1 MSTNFD
7 SLTLPELERKREAL
21 LRYAKEIEVI
31 IKERKGEKSSIF
43 SLLSTNNEK
52 SNKTTTSP
60 KKDELPKK
68 EKTKSK
74 KKTVVKVKKKDTS
87 KRKIKATITDM
98 KATLTDNNVKFKAA
112 IKRDEIEELIRQNNL
127 VRVAE
132 KMSREK
138 IEDK

>member
-43 SLLSTNNEK
+43 SLSLTNNEKSNEK

-60 KKDELPKK
+60 KKG
-68 EKTKSK
+68 
-74 KKTVVKVKKKDTS
+74 
-87 KRKIKATITDM
+87 
-98 KATLTDNNVKFKAA
+98 
-112 IKRDEIEELIRQNNL
+112 
-127 VRVAE
+127 
-132 KMSREK
+132 
-138 IEDK
+138 

>member
-1 MSTNFD
+1 
-7 SLTLPELERKREAL
+7 
-21 LRYAKEIEVI
+21 
-31 IKERKGEKSSIF
+31 
-43 SLLSTNNEK
+43 
-52 SNKTTTSP
+52 
-60 KKDELPKK
+60 
-68 EKTKSK
+68 
-74 KKTVVKVKKKDTS
+74 
-87 KRKIKATITDM
+87 M

>member
-43 SLLSTNNEK
+43 SLSVTNNEK
-52 SNKTTTSP
+52 SNKITTSP
-60 KKDELPKK
+60 KKDESPKK

-87 KRKIKATITDM
+87 KRKIKATVTDM
-98 KATLTDNNVKFKAA
+98 KTTLTDNNVKFKGA

-132 KMSREK
+132 KISREK

>member
-60 KKDELPKK
+60 KNDELPKK
-68 EKTKSK
+68 EKTNLKEDSCKSQK
-74 KKTVVKVKKKDTS
+74 ERYV
-87 KRKIKATITDM
+87 
-98 KATLTDNNVKFKAA
+98 
-112 IKRDEIEELIRQNNL
+112 
-127 VRVAE
+127 
-132 KMSREK
+132 
-138 IEDK
+138 

>member
-74 KKTVVKVKKKDTS
+74 KKPVVKVKKKDTS
-87 KRKIKATITDM
+87 KRKIKATVADM
-98 KATLTDNNVKFKAA
+98 KATLTDNNVKFKGS

>member
-43 SLLSTNNEK
+43 SLSSTNNEK

-74 KKTVVKVKKKDTS
+74 KKPVVKVKKKDTS
-87 KRKIKATITDM
+87 KRKIKATVVDM
-98 KATLTDNNVKFKAA
+98 KATLTDNNVKFKGS

>member
-43 SLLSTNNEK
+43 SLLLTNNEK

-87 KRKIKATITDM
+87 KRKIKATVTDM
-98 KATLTDNNVKFKAA
+98 KTTLTDNNVKFKAA

-132 KMSREK
+132 KISREK

>member
-43 SLLSTNNEK
+43 SLSVSNNEK

-74 KKTVVKVKKKDTS
+74 KKPVVKVKKKDTS
-87 KRKIKATITDM
+87 KRKIKATVADM

>member
-43 SLLSTNNEK
+43 SLSLTNNEK

-87 KRKIKATITDM
+87 KRKIKATVTDM
-98 KATLTDNNVKFKAA
+98 KTTLTDNNVKFKAA

-132 KMSREK
+132 KISREK

>member
-74 KKTVVKVKKKDTS
+74 KKPVVKVKKKDTS
-87 KRKIKATITDM
+87 KRKIKATVTDM
-98 KATLTDNNVKFKAA
+98 KTTLTDNNVKFKAA

>member
-87 KRKIKATITDM
+87 KRKIKATVTDM

>member
-60 KKDELPKK
+60 KNDELPKK

-87 KRKIKATITDM
+87 KRKIKATVTDM

>member
-1 MSTNFD
+1 M
-7 SLTLPELERKREAL
+7 K
-21 LRYAKEIEVI
+21 KVMKKVI
-31 IKERKGEKSSIF
+31 KQQR
-43 SLLSTNNEK
+43 L
-52 SNKTTTSP
+52 P

-87 KRKIKATITDM
+87 KRKIKATVADM
-98 KATLTDNNVKFKAA
+98 KATLTDNNVKFKGA